1 MQKITLPVKK
11 LTELLGKKLDAEQTK
26 KLDEVKTEDDLTQFL
41 DDLLNQVPEFE
52 KEKKRAGREEV
63 YKGLDAKV
71 FEDTELA
78 EIIGKEKFDKI
89 KQAKGVD
96 KHVQLTTAYKEA
108 IKAAK
113 AAKQS
118 ADTPAEAKAFAE
130 QIKVLQAEMETA
142 KVASAEALKA
152 KEAELTSTFNNELLQ
167 EKLFNVV
174 LGKGNLNESYA
185 KNEKYIRKMVVAEM
199 LEKAQEKGFVI
210 EPKKMTI
217 TKADGTPHFISGGN
231 VYGIDELMGEV
242 ITDDMKKKAEA
253 TEPAPTQVNG
263 KEKGGYMRQDPIAA
277 RSKSMLAD

>member
-1 MQKITLPVKK
+1 MQKITMPVKK
-11 LTELLGKKLDAEQTK
+11 LTELLGKKLDAEQSK

-78 EIIGKEKFDKI
+78 EIIGKDKFDKI
-89 KQAKGVD
+89 KQGKGVD
-96 KHVQLTTAYKEA
+96 KHVQLMASYKDA
-108 IKAAK
+108 IKAIK

-118 ADTPAEAKAFAE
+118 ADTPAEAKAYAE
-130 QIKVLQAEMETA
+130 QIKALQAEMESLKTS
-142 KVASAEALKA
+142 SAEALKA
-152 KEAELTSTFNNELLQ
+152 KEAELTASFNNELLQ

-185 KNEKYIRKMVVAEM
+185 KNEKYIKKMVVAEM

-210 EPKKMTI
+210 DPKKLTI
-217 TKADGTPHFISGGN
+217 VKADGTPHFVSGGN

-253 TEPAPTQVNG
+253 TEPGQLEVSGDKN
-263 KEKGGYMRQDPIAA
+263 KGFMRQDPIAA
-277 RSKSMLAD
+277 QNKSMLAD

>member
-1 MQKITLPVKK
+1 MQKITMPVKK
-11 LTELLGKKLDAEQTK
+11 LTELLGKKLDAEQSK

-78 EIIGKEKFDKI
+78 EIIGKDKFDKI
-89 KQAKGVD
+89 KQGKGVD
-96 KHVQLTTAYKEA
+96 KHVQLTTAYKDA

-118 ADTPAEAKAFAE
+118 ADTPAEAKAYAE
-130 QIKVLQAEMETA
+130 QIKTLQAEMESLKTS
-142 KVASAEALKA
+142 SAEALKA
-152 KEAELTSTFNNELLQ
+152 KEAELTASFNNELLQ

-185 KNEKYIRKMVVAEM
+185 KNEKYIKKMVVAEM

-210 EPKKMTI
+210 DPKKLTI
-217 TKADGTPHFISGGN
+217 VKADGTPHFVSGGN

-253 TEPAPTQVNG
+253 TEPGQLEVSGDKN
-263 KEKGGYMRQDPIAA
+263 KGFMRQDPIAA
-277 RSKSMLAD
+277 QNKSMLAD

>member
-1 MQKITLPVKK
+1 MQKITMPVKK
-11 LTELLGKKLDAEQTK
+11 LTELLGKKLDAEQSK

-78 EIIGKEKFDKI
+78 EIIGKDKFDKI
-89 KQAKGVD
+89 KQGKGVD
-96 KHVQLTTAYKEA
+96 KHVQLTTAYKDA

-113 AAKQS
+113 ASKQS
-118 ADTPAEAKAFAE
+118 ADTPAEAKAYAE
-130 QIKVLQAEMETA
+130 QIKALQAKMESLKTS
-142 KVASAEALKA
+142 SAEALKA
-152 KEAELTSTFNNELLQ
+152 KEAELTASFNNELLQ

-185 KNEKYIRKMVVAEM
+185 KNEKYIKKMVVAEM

-210 EPKKMTI
+210 DPKKLTI
-217 TKADGTPHFISGGN
+217 VKADGTPHFVSGGN

-253 TEPAPTQVNG
+253 TEPGQLEVSGDN
-263 KEKGGYMRQDPIAA
+263 KKGFMRRDPIAEQN
-277 RSKSMLAD
+277 KSMLAE

>member
-1 MQKITLPVKK
+1 MQKITMPVKK
-11 LTELLGKKLDAEQTK
+11 LTELLGKKLDAEQAK

-78 EIIGKEKFDKI
+78 EIIGKDKFDKI

-96 KHVQLTTAYKEA
+96 KHVQLTTAYKDA

-118 ADTPAEAKAFAE
+118 ADTPAEAKAYAE
-130 QIKVLQAEMETA
+130 QIKTLQAEMEAA

-152 KEAELTSTFNNELLQ
+152 KEAELTASFNNELLQ

-185 KNEKYIRKMVVAEM
+185 KNEKYIKKMVVAEM

-210 EPKKMTI
+210 DPKKLTI
-217 TKADGTPHFISGGN
+217 VKADGTPHFVSGGN

-253 TEPAPTQVNG
+253 TEPGQLEVSGDKN
-263 KEKGGYMRQDPIAA
+263 KGFMRQDPIAA
-277 RSKSMLAD
+277 QNKSMLAD

>member
-1 MQKITLPVKK
+1 MQKITMPVKK

-96 KHVQLTTAYKEA
+96 KHVQLTSAYKDA

-118 ADTPAEAKAFAE
+118 ADTPAEAKAYAE
-130 QIKVLQAEMETA
+130 QIKALQAEMESLKTS
-142 KVASAEALKA
+142 SAEALKA
-152 KEAELTSTFNNELLQ
+152 KEAELTASFNNELLQ

-185 KNEKYIRKMVVAEM
+185 KNEKYIKKMVVAEM

-210 EPKKMTI
+210 DPKKMTI
-217 TKADGTPHFISGGN
+217 TKADGTPHFVSGGN

-242 ITDDMKKKAEA
+242 ITDDMKKKAEQ
-253 TEPAPTQVNG
+253 TETGDVTVAG
-263 KEKGGYMRQDPIAA
+263 KDKGGYMRQDPIAA
-277 RSKSMLAD
+277 ASKSMLV

>member
-1 MQKITLPVKK
+1 MQKITMPVKK
-11 LTELLGKKLDAEQTK
+11 LTELLGKKLDAEQAK

-78 EIIGKEKFDKI
+78 EIIGKDKFDKI
-89 KQAKGVD
+89 KQGKGVD
-96 KHVQLTTAYKEA
+96 KHVQLMASYKDA
-108 IKAAK
+108 IKAIK

-118 ADTPAEAKAFAE
+118 ADTPAEAKAYAE
-130 QIKVLQAEMETA
+130 QIKALQAEMESLKTS
-142 KVASAEALKA
+142 SAEALKA
-152 KEAELTSTFNNELLQ
+152 KEAELTASFNNELLQ

-185 KNEKYIRKMVVAEM
+185 KNEKYIKKMVVAEM

-210 EPKKMTI
+210 DPKKLTI
-217 TKADGTPHFISGGN
+217 VKADGTPHFVSGGN

-253 TEPAPTQVNG
+253 TEPGQLEVSGDKN
-263 KEKGGYMRQDPIAA
+263 KGFMRQDPIAA
-277 RSKSMLAD
+277 QNKSMLAD